1 MDTFQ
6 VWTQKHI
13 VLINEDEK
21 FLGEGKD
28 II

>member
-13 VLINEDEK
+13 VLINEDK
-21 FLGEGKD
+21 KSLGEGKD